1 MTFREISVVNDEDV
15 NQARLL
21 TVVSELARNI
31 VVHAKGGKVSVFKTR
46 AGDKT
51 GLKVVFEDK
60 GPGIPDIER
69 ALQEGFS
76 TVGSMGIG
84 LKGAKRLV
92 DESDIKSFPGKGTTV
107 TIIKWLL
114 AFAVLSFKVAAVPFH
129 AYAPDVY
136 EGRQI
141 LSSI

>member
-1 MTFREISVVNDEDV
+1 MENNAEMNVGEISVINDEDV
-15 NQARLL
+15 ILARQRVRMQAQETGFSLLNQTRLV
-21 TVVSELARNI
+21 TAVSELARNI
-31 VVHAKGGKVSVFKTR
+31 VVHSKGGKVSVFKTR

-92 DESDIKSFPGKGTTV
+92 DEFDIKSFPGKGTTV
-107 TIIKWLL
+107 TIIKWL
-114 AFAVLSFKVAAVPFH
+114 
-129 AYAPDVY
+129 
-136 EGRQI
+136 
-141 LSSI
+141 